1 MPWPGFGKSP
11 LQQPETPKVKLSSDG
26 NIKMLHMIPQGFQ
39 YMVMDSIKKQEP
51 SCTVAD
57 VAKDLNWDENK
68 VKSIMEQLYRDG
80 WIERA

>member
-1 MPWPGFGKSP
+1 MGFRLGGSP
-11 LQQPETPKVKLSSDG
+11 LGTPSTPKVKLSTDG

-39 YMVMDSIKKQEP
+39 YMVMSSIKKQEP

-68 VKSIMEQLYRDG
+68 VKDIMESLYADK
-80 WIERA
+80 WIERVN